1 MSQMATTTSAVKG
14 KDPTSRRADSPGGL
28 WCFNLRQHC
37 NYSPNTEESRHGS
50 LNTSSPLSHSMP
62 GRKRNHSCILMLY
75 KDKEPARWSDL
86 FRVTQNISS
95 WIRNRASVPGALFQL
110 TVVSAQVTEYTFTP
124 QNNKINSPEYTLL
137 EMLSPVARLQEIHKP
152 PTCTE
157 TRTTLPNAVL
167 NYSCVKFIGYK
178 TGRVEK
184 VEGDELFL
192 KVFSYYANTE
202 SKDFP
207 GNCCVK

>member
-14 KDPTSRRADSPGGL
+14 KAPIRGRADSPGGL
-28 WCFNLRQHC
+28 SCAWTSGSIAIIAQTQRRAD
-37 NYSPNTEESRHGS
+37 TS
-50 LNTSSPLSHSMP
+50 LNTSSLPSHSVP
-62 GRKRNHSCILMLY
+62 GRRRNHSCILMLY

-110 TVVSAQVTEYTFTP
+110 TVVSAQVTDYAFTP
-124 QNNKINSPEYTLL
+124 QNNKISSPEYTLL

-178 TGRVEK
+178 TGIVEK
-184 VEGDELFL
+184 AEGDELFL